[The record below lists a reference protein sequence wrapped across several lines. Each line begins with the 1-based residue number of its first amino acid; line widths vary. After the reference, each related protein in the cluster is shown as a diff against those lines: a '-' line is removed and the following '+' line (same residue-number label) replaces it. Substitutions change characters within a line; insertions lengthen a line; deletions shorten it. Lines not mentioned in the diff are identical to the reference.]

1 MQFYLPDEAVI
12 NKDFMK
18 AVLAGQKDLLKK
30 DQVKEITVP
39 KYDELS
45 VKSIYPMFKK
55 DAVMMKYFPD
65 VYPKG
70 KGPPRE
76 YFFNIL
82 NTLHG
87 DYLQQI
93 MGHASKQRMTA
104 EGEAQ
109 KKEVIKISE
118 YWSEQLASMP
128 YLSCKC
134 HFITFNNLMSRW
146 LQRRMAR
153 PSTCSSPRPS
163 LRQPAARDRRSPSSA
178 PSASTPTRRRRRW
191 YPARPLQSRM
201 CRTQDRAAPPSST
214 TWRRLRK
221 RKMPRW
227 QTNEISVIYLSVFH
241 LSN

>member
-45 VKSIYPMFKK
+45 VRAIYPLFKK

-70 KGPPRE
+70 KGPPRK
-76 YFFNIL
+76 YFFDIL

-87 DYLQQI
+87 DYLQQV

-118 YWSEQLASMP
+118 YWTEQLASMP
-128 YLSCKC
+128 YLSRKSTTLSIYCN
-134 HFITFNNLMSRW
+134 HIFVI
-146 LQRRMAR
+146 QRSQAR
-153 PSTCSSPRPS
+153 PSTCSSRHPS
-163 LRQPAARDRRSPSSA
+163 PPLPGARDRRSPSSA
-178 PSASTPTRRRRRW
+178 PTASTRSPSRRPW
-191 YPARPLQSRM
+191 QLLQTMDS
-201 CRTQDRAAPPSST
+201 QEGSSKFPAAPRS
-214 TWRRLRK
+214 
-221 RKMPRW
+221 
-227 QTNEISVIYLSVFH
+227 
-241 LSN
+241 

>member
-1 MQFYLPDEAVI
+1 MYIFGIFIISHTSLSPYSLQFYLPDEAVI

-45 VKSIYPMFKK
+45 VKGIYPLFKK
-55 DAVMMKYFPD
+55 DAAMMKYFPD

-76 YFFNIL
+76 YFFNVL

-104 EGEAQ
+104 EGEGQ
-109 KKEVIKISE
+109 KKEAIKISE
-118 YWSEQLASMP
+118 YWQEQLASMP
-128 YLSCKC
+128 YLSRK
-134 HFITFNNLMSRW
+134 
-146 LQRRMAR
+146 
-153 PSTCSSPRPS
+153 S
-163 LRQPAARDRRSPSSA
+163 L
-178 PSASTPTRRRRRW
+178 
-191 YPARPLQSRM
+191 
-201 CRTQDRAAPPSST
+201 
-214 TWRRLRK
+214 
-221 RKMPRW
+221 
-227 QTNEISVIYLSVFH
+227 H
-241 LSN
+241 LSIVCKHIFVL

>member
-1 MQFYLPDEAVI
+1 MLSIYSLQFYLPDEAVI

-45 VKSIYPMFKK
+45 VKSIYPLFKK
-55 DAVMMKYFPD
+55 DAQMMKYFPD

-118 YWSEQLASMP
+118 YWTEQLASMP
-128 YLSCKC
+128 YLSCK
-134 HFITFNNLMSRW
+134 
-146 LQRRMAR
+146 
-153 PSTCSSPRPS
+153 
-163 LRQPAARDRRSPSSA
+163 
-178 PSASTPTRRRRRW
+178 
-191 YPARPLQSRM
+191 
-201 CRTQDRAAPPSST
+201 
-214 TWRRLRK
+214 
-221 RKMPRW
+221 
-227 QTNEISVIYLSVFH
+227 
-241 LSN
+241 